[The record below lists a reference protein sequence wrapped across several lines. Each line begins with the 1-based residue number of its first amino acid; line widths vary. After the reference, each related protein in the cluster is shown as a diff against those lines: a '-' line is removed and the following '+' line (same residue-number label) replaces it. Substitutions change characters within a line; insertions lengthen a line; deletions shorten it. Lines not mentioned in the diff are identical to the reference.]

1 MDLTRR
7 GIAPLRV
14 VLVLTFAVLVVFQ
27 VLAFPGQFAH
37 MARENPHDA
46 SLRWPLTAYTAVL
59 LLCAEVVVA
68 CTWKLAG
75 LVRQDRIF
83 TAAAMRW
90 VDVIIGAVT
99 VVWILLAG
107 GFAYV
112 GSHADDPGLPMV
124 LLLLLLVASAIGLLM
139 PVMRNLLGQA
149 TRLRTD
155 LETLR

>member
-14 VLVLTFAVLVVFQ
+14 VLVLTFAALVVFQ
-27 VLAFPGQFAH
+27 VLSFPGQFAH

-46 SLRWPLTAYTAVL
+46 ALRWPLTAYTAVL

-83 TAAAMRW
+83 TAEAMRW
-90 VDVIIGAVT
+90 VDVIIGAVA
-99 VVWILLAG
+99 VIWILLAA

-124 LLLLLLVASAIGLLM
+124 LVLLLLVASVIGLLM

-155 LETLR
+155 LATLR